1 VDGSTVVSPRG
12 DRSRYTGASQGAP
25 PPPPPGGYRAAR
37 RVPPPPPPA
46 VPASAVKVRS
56 SILSR
61 IALGAAATL
70 ALVLLIMWAARATGA
85 IYAGVTLALQL
96 AVVVA
101 VVAAL
106 VDIRGR
112 RLGGI
117 ALAIVLVINVGTIGA
132 ASALNFHPG
141 SVVTADPEADHWAAY
156 PGISGQSE
164 SEILARPSLEEVQ
177 RTADVVLAA
186 VRARLTSE
194 FGFEW
199 VEGVAGGIRPE
210 RNGYGGESMLVQ
222 YTSENWATTTP
233 VTDFE
238 LKHEVLD
245 VIDDVLAEHGFWY
258 LIAFNEPSSGFDP
271 AYIERL
277 YGSTDP
283 RTQPLWASYSENE
296 PDPLRFYVNISDLT
310 HDDDG
315 SFRAAREA
323 EVAGTAEPLE
333 GVQISF
339 LALQVLSEA
348 DLEEFQERMQDY

>member
-46 VPASAVKVRS
+46 VSAPAVKVRS

-132 ASALNFHPG
+132 ASALSFHPG
-141 SVVTADPEADHWAAY
+141 SVVVADPEADHWAAY

-177 RTADVVLAA
+177 QTADVVLAA

-222 YTSENWATTTP
+222 YRSSNWATTTP
-233 VTDFE
+233 ITDHG
-238 LKHEVLD
+238 LKLQVMNTISEVL
-245 VIDDVLAEHGFWY
+245 VEHGFWY
-258 LIAFNEPSSGFDP
+258 SVAFNEPESGFDP
-271 AYIERL
+271 AYLERL
-277 YGSTDP
+277 YGSDDP
-283 RTQPLWASYSENE
+283 RTQPMWEWYSDNE
-296 PDPLRFYVNISDLT
+296 PDPMKVYSTLIDLT
-310 HDDDG
+310 HDDG
-315 SFRAAREA
+315 SFRAAREGQ
-323 EVAGTAEPLE
+323 VGSSGEPIE
-333 GVQISF
+333 GLRLMV
-339 LALQVLSEA
+339 LVPEVLSEA
-348 DLEEFQERMQDY
+348 DVQEFQERMEEY